1 MMTEKPRNK
10 QGDSAMNPE
19 PITLVWSNLVT
30 DCFNIRELL
39 SVVLEEIYRQQ
50 EGREVADRGLER
62 LDALVGIARS
72 QVAALEFA
80 IESIEVRQL
89 A

>member
-1 MMTEKPRNK
+1 M
-10 QGDSAMNPE
+10 SPE

-30 DCFNIRELL
+30 DCFHVKELL

-50 EGREVADRGLER
+50 EEREVADRGLER

-72 QVAALEFA
+72 QIAALEFA
-80 IESIEVRQL
+80 IEKIEVRNL
-89 A
+89 V